1 MGTRT
6 HIPTYYNIVVIFTY
20 TPCYHIPRAILLT
33 LWVSKWSAC
42 YISCFVMVII
52 DSNECR
58 NYAWNSIFGT
68 LCLMLII
75 NPLLECLWDPLHVL
89 FKSPHRHIFCVITL
103 QCVLVGNGTF
113 NQRLSTQLQ
122 TQHFIQIDSSQR
134 RKDTYTEFWASWHI
148 FMPSSGINIEFLY
161 NNHKCKTS

>member
-1 MGTRT
+1 MPSW
-6 HIPTYYNIVVIFTY
+6 HF
-20 TPCYHIPRAILLT
+20 PCNYQCLKISAYKNLLGQEHTFQLIITSLLFLPMAPATTFQEQILLT

-42 YISCFVMVII
+42 YTLCFVTVII
-52 DSNECR
+52 DSNERR

-68 LCLMLII
+68 LCLVLII

-113 NQRLSTQLQ
+113 NQRLSIQLQ
-122 TQHFIQIDSSQR
+122 TQHSF
-134 RKDTYTEFWASWHI
+134 K
-148 FMPSSGINIEFLY
+148 
-161 NNHKCKTS
+161 